1 MENLGLTGMFSICYY
16 YVALFSVIYMIQNN
30 FNK

>member
-16 YVALFSVIYMIQNN
+16 YAALLSVIYMMQNN
-30 FNK
+30 FNN